1 MFKPIVFA
9 NAIQGMSIILHTA
22 ERMNINLDNENAE
35 YNAVSISQFQSRTL
49 IIWKMIFISI

>member
-35 YNAVSISQFQSRTL
+35 YNAVSIS
-49 IIWKMIFISI
+49 